1 MRESNRLPRRP
12 SRSQRPR
19 ANRRGA
25 SGLWHMLDIQYSPH
39 PSLPCLGE
47 VDQSARPRREGPE
60 LKATCKPEARFA
72 ITPTLALALLLLLP
86 GLGCTGKQPG
96 ADVMATVNGRQI
108 TRTEVE
114 KYYSNQTADAPQ
126 KPSQEQADS
135 LRLSILRELIDNEIL
150 MQRAEKLGLLA
161 TDEEINSK
169 LAAIKAPYTQEEFDK
184 RLKDRNLTLDDF
196 KRDLRRSLTI
206 EKVLN
211 KEVTSKINISDEDIT
226 SYYEQHK
233 AEFNLIE
240 PQYHLAQILVTTQP
254 NPQVKN
260 VKAQN
265 EGDARKK
272 IQMISNRL
280 DSGEDFATVA
290 MNFSEQ
296 PETSQNGGD
305 LGFVP
310 ETSLK
315 TDRIAYEAVN
325 KLKPGQFTAVLV
337 VADPNSHQ
345 IYGYRI
351 VKLISKEAAGQREL
365 KDPRVQQAIR
375 EQLRDRREQLL
386 KAAYYESVRDKATVQ
401 NYFADDILKKAGTM
415 K

>member
-1 MRESNRLPRRP
+1 MERKRKV
-12 SRSQRPR
+12 
-19 ANRRGA
+19 A
-25 SGLWHMLDIQYSPH
+25 S
-39 PSLPCLGE
+39 LGIA
-47 VDQSARPRREGPE
+47 V
-60 LKATCKPEARFA
+60 
-72 ITPTLALALLLLLP
+72 TPALALALLLP
-86 GLGCTGKQPG
+86 GLGCAGKQDG
-96 ADVMATVNGRQI
+96 ADVMARVNGRKI
-108 TRTEVE
+108 SRTEVE
-114 KYYSNQTADAPQ
+114 KYYNNQTADAPQ

-184 RLKDRNLTLDDF
+184 RLKDRSLTLDDF
-196 KRDLRRSLTI
+196 KRDLRRSITI

-211 KEVTSKINISDEDIT
+211 KEITSKINISDEDIT
-226 SYYEQHK
+226 NYYDQHK

-240 PQYHLAQILVTTQP
+240 PQYHLAQILVTTRP

-260 VKAQN
+260 MKAQT
-265 EGDARKK
+265 EADARKK
-272 IQMISNRL
+272 MQMIENRL
-280 DSGEDFATVA
+280 DSGEDFSSVA
-290 MNFSEQ
+290 MNYSEQ
-296 PETSQNGGD
+296 PETAQNGGD

-310 ETSLK
+310 ESSLK
-315 TDRIAYEAVN
+315 SDKASYDAVN
-325 KLKPGQFTAVLV
+325 KLKPGQYTAVLV

-345 IYGYRI
+345 IFGFRVI
-351 VKLISKEAAGQREL
+351 KLISKEASGQREL

-386 KAAYYESVRDKATVQ
+386 KAAYYETIRDKSTVE
-401 NYFADDILKKAGTM
+401 NYFAEDILKKAGTM

>member
-1 MRESNRLPRRP
+1 
-12 SRSQRPR
+12 
-19 ANRRGA
+19 
-25 SGLWHMLDIQYSPH
+25 
-39 PSLPCLGE
+39 
-47 VDQSARPRREGPE
+47 
-60 LKATCKPEARFA
+60 LKAIRKRMARLGFEA
-72 ITPTLALALLLLLP
+72 TLPLAFVLLLA
-86 GLGCTGKQPG
+86 GLSCSGKQDG
-96 ADVMATVNGRQI
+96 ADVMARVNGRKI
-108 TRTEVE
+108 SRTEVE
-114 KYYSNQTADAPQ
+114 KYYNNQTAEAPQ
-126 KPSQEQADS
+126 QPSQEQADS
-135 LRLSILRELIDNEIL
+135 LRLNILRELIDNEIL

-169 LAAIKAPYTQEEFDK
+169 LAEIKAPYTQEEFDK
-184 RLKDRNLTLDDF
+184 RLKARNLTLDDF
-196 KRDLRRSLTI
+196 KRDLRRSITI

-211 KEVTSKINISDEDIT
+211 KEVTSKINISDDDIT
-226 SYYEQHK
+226 RYYEQHK

-272 IQMISNRL
+272 MQMIENRL

-290 MNFSEQ
+290 MSYSEQ

-310 ETSLK
+310 ESSLK
-315 TDRIAYEAVN
+315 TDKAAYDAVN
-325 KLKPGQFTAVLV
+325 KLKPGQYTTVLV

-345 IYGYRI
+345 IYGFRV

-386 KAAYYESVRDKATVQ
+386 KAAYYESIRDKASVE
-401 NYFADDILKKAGTM
+401 NYFADDILKKASTM